1 MKIQGHFSQSAGG
14 RCTQCKIWFNADEEY
29 VAVIHFEKHHGWECL
44 HHGTEMTGGD
54 DGFYHCAVY
63 AYGTSGLSGR
73 SGGRGERDSNRQAAR
88 DPEPVA
94 GMPAKKRSLPA
105 A

>member
-14 RCTQCKIWFNADEEY
+14 RCTQCKIWFTADEEY
-29 VAVIHFEKHHGWECL
+29 SAVNHFEKHHGWECL

-63 AYGTSGLSGR
+63 AFGTRGVSR
-73 SGGRGERDSNRQAAR
+73 TAGGGSEPDKHRTVPR
-88 DPEPVA
+88 DPAPIV
-94 GMPAKKRSLPA
+94 GMPGKKRSWPA

>member
-1 MKIQGHFSQSAGG
+1 MKIYGHFSQSAGG
-14 RCTQCKIWFNADEEY
+14 RCTQCKIRFYADEEY
-29 VAVIHFEKHHGWECL
+29 AAVVHFEKHHGWECL
-44 HHGTEMTGGD
+44 HNGTEMTSGD

-63 AYGTSGLSGR
+63 AYGTSELSGR
-73 SGGRGERDSNRQAAR
+73 SAGRGERDNNGKIAR
-88 DPEPVA
+88 DPEPIT

>member
-29 VAVIHFEKHHGWECL
+29 VAVVHFEKHDGWECL

-63 AYGTSGLSGR
+63 AYGTSGLR
-73 SGGRGERDSNRQAAR
+73 SGGRGERDNNRKVAR
-88 DPEPVA
+88 DPEPIA